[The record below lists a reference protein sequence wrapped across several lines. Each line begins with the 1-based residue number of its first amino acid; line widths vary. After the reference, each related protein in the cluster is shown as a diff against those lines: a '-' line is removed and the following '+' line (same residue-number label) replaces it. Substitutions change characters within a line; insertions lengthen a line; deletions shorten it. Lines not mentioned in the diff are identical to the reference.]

1 MKYVLFMY
9 VDPSSN
15 CFQEY
20 SKSTLQRN
28 PEDSGFDLFNPT
40 KLVCTPSTTIKI
52 DYGVKC
58 AMYELGQVPVNAAF
72 DCMSSLKPQAF
83 YLYARSSIAKTSF
96 RLSNSVGIIDSGYRG
111 NIGAYFDVIN
121 NNNCIIEEK
130 SRFVQICH
138 PSLDPFEVIIVHNE
152 NDLIPSRRG
161 QGGFG
166 STGV

>member
-20 SKSTLQRN
+20 TKSTLQRN
-28 PEDSGFDLFNPT
+28 PEDSGFDLFNPN
-40 KLVCTPSTTIKI
+40 KMVCMPNTTIKI

-58 AMYELGQVPVNAAF
+58 AMYELGNVPVNAAF
-72 DCMSSLKPQAF
+72 DLMSTLKPQAF
-83 YLYARSSIAKTSF
+83 YLYARSSIAKSSF
-96 RLSNSVGIIDSGYRG
+96 RLANSVGIIDSGYRG

-121 NNNCIIEEK
+121 NNNCMIEEK

-138 PSLDPFEVIIVHNE
+138 PSLDPFEVIIVNE
-152 NDLIPSRRG
+152 SDLIPSRRG
-161 QGGFG
+161 EGGFG
-166 STGV
+166 SSGV